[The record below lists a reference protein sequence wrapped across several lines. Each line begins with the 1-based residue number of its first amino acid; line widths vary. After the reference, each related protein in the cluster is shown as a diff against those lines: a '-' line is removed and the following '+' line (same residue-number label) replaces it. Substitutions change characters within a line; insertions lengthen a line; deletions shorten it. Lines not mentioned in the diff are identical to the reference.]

1 MLGVE
6 IEIRVFTHFM
16 QNSSTTRLLF
26 RKHEIPGFALMNYD
40 YGSVVRLFKTAVL
53 PFFPLKFP

>member
-1 MLGVE
+1 MLGGE
-6 IEIRVFTHFM
+6 IEIRVFTHSM

-53 PFFPLKFP
+53 PFSL